1 MKYKDHRAF
10 GMYTLFKPNLVV
22 ADPDLIRAVLTKEFR
37 SFHDRGM
44 YNNEKT
50 DPFSGGLFFMSE
62 EKKWRNMHIQMT
74 PIFTSGKIKQ
84 MFPILKK
91 CSEQVVKYLEKKA
104 QIRDSVEMKDM
115 FARYA
120 MDVIMSVAF
129 GVKSNCIEEPNNEYR
144 IQGKKILDGN
154 TFWIALFLF
163 VPQIMDY
170 FSIPLTDRKVTS
182 FYTNIFRKTV
192 EYRQTHNIVRH
203 DFMNMLIQL
212 MKGYTA
218 DNDKNKSC

>member
-50 DPFSGGLFFMSE
+50 DPFSG
-62 EKKWRNMHIQMT
+62 
-74 PIFTSGKIKQ
+74 GKIKQ